1 MHFIT
6 YLVTLFPTVLS
17 LFTED
22 DKFLESLCS
31 PSFCGEINPSLALL
45 IFSKSEKRSTGE
57 SENCL
62 KYDSHIK
69 VGQSLVWLWR
79 RARKVKKVGIS
90 LTFICRLL
98 LWKKNK
104 KCWCETYYHF
114 FKLCQEFS
122 NENNFRI
129 YIYSKNKSKD
139 LETQKQCTQSY
150 NSLIMMDLDVLT
162 Y

>member
-1 MHFIT
+1 MHWDFYLFHIYLYIYNHILQIQGFTLCMFMFVQYLILKKSKPIQTMHFIT

-31 PSFCGEINPSLALL
+31 SSFCGEINPSLALL

-57 SENCL
+57 LENRL

-98 LWKKNK
+98 L
-104 KCWCETYYHF
+104 
-114 FKLCQEFS
+114 
-122 NENNFRI
+122 
-129 YIYSKNKSKD
+129 
-139 LETQKQCTQSY
+139 
-150 NSLIMMDLDVLT
+150 
-162 Y
+162 